1 MKTRAQ
7 TTNVLK
13 RLSLRKDVR
22 VERACDA
29 YEVSVVL
36 PGAESDGCGIGFDPR
51 FYGLGRRGVTRRDA
65 KAPASTSMDAAH
77 RVLRMTHG
85 IAEGV
90 SELADAYPL
99 ECNFDALNG
108 VSFTK
113 GCYMGQENTA
123 RQYFRGAVRKRV
135 VPFAFSGASVDIGAP
150 VINDKGETVGDVIAV
165 EQDRGLM
172 RARMKFIREALATNG
187 VVATNGVALDVSV
200 PTWWPAKYLESVD

>member
-1 MKTRAQ
+1 M
-7 TTNVLK
+7 K

-22 VERACDA
+22 VETACDA

-36 PGAESDGCGIGFDPR
+36 PGGESEGKNIGFDPR
-51 FYGLGRRGVTRRDA
+51 FDGLGRRGVTKRDA
-65 KAPASTSMDAAH
+65 AAQPSTSMDAAH

-123 RQYFRGAVRKRV
+123 RQHFRGAVRKRV
-135 VPFAFSGASVDIGAP
+135 VPFAFSGTSVDVGAK
-150 VINDKGETVGDVIAV
+150 VINEKGDAVGDVIAV

-172 RARMKFIREALATNG
+172 RARMKFIRETLAS
-187 VVATNGVALDVSV
+187 AAPLRSADGVALDVAV
-200 PTWWPAKYLESVD
+200 PAWWPAKYLESVD